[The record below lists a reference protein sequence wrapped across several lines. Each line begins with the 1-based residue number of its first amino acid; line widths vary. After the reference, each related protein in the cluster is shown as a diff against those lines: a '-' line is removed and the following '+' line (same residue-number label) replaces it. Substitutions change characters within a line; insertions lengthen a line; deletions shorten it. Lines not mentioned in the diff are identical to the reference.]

1 MHLILET
8 RRYIKCSTQHGKY
21 IRVWCQLPRWCQSFF
36 YIFLF
41 AICTKVTSCYIYIY
55 LCFCFSTHPFH
66 HTGSLSLMS
75 DLSDREMRARV
86 RRKLGNQVIHAW
98 LASTP
103 RVRHPVH
110 VSHAHS
116 MSDISCVD
124 GCAVPGMM
132 RTPTRRRSA
141 GHQASFVSSGVWS
154 LGSSSD
160 MEGRRS

>member
-1 MHLILET
+1 ME
-8 RRYIKCSTQHGKY
+8 STSEY
-21 IRVWCQLPRWCQSFF
+21 DVNYPADVNYSFTFF
-36 YIFLF
+36 YLPFTQKLPPVI
-41 AICTKVTSCYIYIY
+41 YIYIY
-55 LCFCFSTHPFH
+55 IYFFLFLHTSIH
-66 HTGSLSLMS
+66 HTGSLSLTS